1 MSVENRRISEVAIAL
16 PGVPGRNASEADRS
30 PAEQPAADWLLARA
44 DRTRSFHG
52 SWREW
57 IAETAGF
64 PVGILESHREGP
76 CAAVATINAPGPGS
90 WARARPVHL
99 VAAMDHLRL
108 APPEALDLG
117 AEEAAALLE
126 SLNAH
131 LAGSGLRLH
140 AVQPDE
146 WLLEYA
152 REIDCVNAAP
162 DLAADS
168 NLREF
173 QPQGADAGEIRRLQT
188 ELQML
193 LHEHPVNEARARL
206 GRPAANSLWLWG
218 FGTVPV
224 TGRRAL
230 PRLYSDDPW
239 LLGLWRLHGAFVAA
253 PGDFDPRIAQAEG
266 LNVLAPTREH
276 RAAVARGDASGDV
289 ALAEKYLGPL
299 RAALTTG
306 ALQRLRILCGSM
318 EFEVTPRARWRFW
331 RRMPELAGGQT

>member
-126 SLNAH
+126 RLNAH

-193 LHEHPVNEARARL
+193 LHEHPVNVRRQAR
-206 GRPAANSLWLWG
+206 GEPAVNSIWLWG
-218 FGTVPV
+218 VGGVGTVQAR
-224 TGRRAL
+224 TQGML
-230 PRLYSDDPW
+230 CTDDDW
-239 LLGLWRLHGAFVAA
+239 LTGLWCLHGGRVHSIDRWPDALDAA
-253 PGDFDPRIAQAEG
+253 PGGVR
-266 LNVLAPTREH
+266 
-276 RAAVARGDASGDV
+276 V
-289 ALAEKYLGPL
+289 ALAQHAAAGGAVELLRRFESTILAPA
-299 RAALTTG
+299 RAALVSGRIDRIRVHAGG
-306 ALQRLRILCGSM
+306 A
-318 EFEVTPRARWRFW
+318 EFEISAGARWAVWRRAR
-331 RRMPELAGGQT
+331 PLAEALA

>member
-1 MSVENRRISEVAIAL
+1 
-16 PGVPGRNASEADRS
+16 
-30 PAEQPAADWLLARA
+30 
-44 DRTRSFHG
+44 
-52 SWREW
+52 
-57 IAETAGF
+57 
-64 PVGILESHREGP
+64 
-76 CAAVATINAPGPGS
+76 
-90 WARARPVHL
+90 
-99 VAAMDHLRL
+99 MDHLRL

-162 DLAADS
+162 DLAAGS

-266 LNVLAPTREH
+266 LNVLAPTCEH

>member
-16 PGVPGRNASEADRS
+16 PGSLGRNAGAANRS
-30 PAEQPAADWLLARA
+30 PVEQPAANWLLARA
-44 DRTRSFHG
+44 DRTSSFHG

-57 IAETAGF
+57 IAEIAGF
-64 PVGILESHREGP
+64 PAGIPESHREGP

-99 VAAMDHLRL
+99 IAAMDHLRL
-108 APPEALDLG
+108 APREALDLT
-117 AEEAAALLE
+117 ADEAAALLTAV
-126 SLNAH
+126 NAH
-131 LAGSGLRLH
+131 VAGSGLRFH
-140 AVQPDE
+140 AMQPDE

-173 QPQGADAGEIRRLQT
+173 QPQGVDAGEIRRLQT

-193 LHEHPVNEARARL
+193 LHEHPVNEARARR

-224 TGRRAL
+224 TGQRSL

-239 LLGLWRLHGAFVAA
+239 LLGLWRLHGGPVAG
-253 PGDFDPRIAQAEG
+253 PGDFDPRIVQAEG
-266 LNVLAPTREH
+266 LHVVAPTQQH
-276 RAAVARGDASGDV
+276 GAAAVRGDASGD
-289 ALAEKYLGPL
+289 AGFTERYLGPL
-299 RAALTTG
+299 RAALTAG
-306 ALQRLRILCGSM
+306 ALARLRILCGRT

-331 RRMPELAGGQT
+331 RRMPELAGEQT